1 MAPGYGNVLFSDVL
15 EIVDLVVDL
24 EAHVYDIL
32 LGDLLDPDNVALWSS
47 PSPWPLCSELGK
59 PTV

>member
-32 LGDLLDPDNVALWSS
+32 LGDLLDPGFPPTLLL
-47 PSPWPLCSELGK
+47 PTCLCS
-59 PTV
+59 